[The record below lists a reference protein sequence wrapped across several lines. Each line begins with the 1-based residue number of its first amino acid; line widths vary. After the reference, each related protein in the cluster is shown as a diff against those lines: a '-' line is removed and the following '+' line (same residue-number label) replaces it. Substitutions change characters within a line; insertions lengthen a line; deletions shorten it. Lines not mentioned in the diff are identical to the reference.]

1 MTKYQQFLDSL
12 DIIQEDLFNEIIE
25 NLPEVDINLIRFD
38 IDDSYSVDGVSMQ
51 IITYILENWSY
62 VYVEDVDFENKT
74 FELYDCTSLED
85 LEEIKNTFSNW
96 TIINYDDIVE
106 ELKAEI
112 EENKKNM
119 EFENLISTIR
129 YKANVE
135 QLKKFVDSL

>member
-25 NLPEVDINLIRFD
+25 NLPEVDINLICFD

>member
-38 IDDSYSVDGVSMQ
+38 IDDSYSVDGISMQ
-51 IITYILENWSY
+51 IITHILESWSY

-106 ELKAEI
+106 ELKSEI
-112 EENKKNM
+112 EENEKNM
-119 EFENLISTIR
+119 EFENLINIIR

-135 QLKKFVDSL
+135 QLKSFVDSL

>member
-25 NLPEVDINLIRFD
+25 NLPEVDIDLIRFD
-38 IDDSYSVDGVSMQ
+38 IDDSYSVDGISMQ

-74 FELYDCTSLED
+74 FKLYDCTSLED

-112 EENKKNM
+112 EENEKNM
-119 EFENLISTIR
+119 EFENLISIIR